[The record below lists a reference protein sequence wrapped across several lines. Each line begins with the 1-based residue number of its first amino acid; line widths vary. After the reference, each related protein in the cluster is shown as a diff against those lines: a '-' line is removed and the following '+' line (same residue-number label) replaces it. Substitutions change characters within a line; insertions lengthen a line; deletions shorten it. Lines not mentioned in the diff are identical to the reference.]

1 VSVHGKNFNLS
12 NAVGL
17 QDRGLIRIMPKTP
30 EQWLKET
37 APPEKHAIFK
47 LFLGYAPGVGK
58 TFNMLSEGIRRHSRG
73 EDVVIGVVETHGRA
87 AITELSSKLET
98 VPRRTIQYRGATFD
112 EMDVDAVLARKPR
125 VVLVDELAH
134 TNIEGSK
141 HAKRYQDVMDL
152 LDAGSDV
159 LSTMNVQHIES
170 MMPTVLNITGIQVRE
185 TVPDWVIQ
193 HVNEIVLADLTPEA
207 LQTRMRRG
215 DIYPLDRAERALGHF
230 FRPGNLIALRELALQ
245 QVTRAV
251 DRSLES
257 YLEREGLGKHVALNE
272 RIAVGVS
279 SSPAAQYLIAR
290 TARMAQR
297 IEAELYVIYVDI
309 GADESP
315 EDQRSLA
322 RNLQFAENLGAKVV
336 RTTGKNVAEE
346 VAKVVREK
354 HITQVVFGRSA
365 QTGWRKY
372 FYLSAIHKFLRDA
385 PPVDVH
391 IVTQEMK

>member
-1 VSVHGKNFNLS
+1 
-12 NAVGL
+12 
-17 QDRGLIRIMPKTP
+17 MPKTP
-30 EQWLKET
+30 EQWLEET
-37 APPEKHAIFK
+37 ALPEKHAIFK

-73 EDVVIGVVETHGRA
+73 EDVVIGVVETHGRT
-87 AITELSSKLET
+87 AITDLSSKLET
-98 VPRRTIQYRGATFD
+98 VPRRRIRYRGATFE
-112 EMDVDAVLARKPR
+112 EMDVDAVLARKGR

-152 LDAGSDV
+152 LDSGSDV

-170 MMPTVLNITGIQVRE
+170 MMPTVLNITGVQVRE
-185 TVPDWVIQ
+185 TVPDWVMQ
-193 HVNEIVLADLTPEA
+193 RVNEIVLADLTPEA

-257 YLEREGLGKHVALNE
+257 YLEREGHGKHVTLNE

-315 EDQRSLA
+315 EDQRSLE

-336 RTTGKNVAEE
+336 RTKGRNVAEE

>member
-1 VSVHGKNFNLS
+1 
-12 NAVGL
+12 
-17 QDRGLIRIMPKTP
+17 MPKTP
-30 EQWLKET
+30 EQWLEET
-37 APPEKHAIFK
+37 TPQTKQAIFK

-73 EDVVIGVVETHGRA
+73 EEVVIGVVETHGRKNIA
-87 AITELSSKLET
+87 ELSSKLET
-98 VPRRTIQYRGATFD
+98 VPRRKLQYKGTVFE
-112 EMDVDAVLARKPR
+112 EMNVDAILARRPQ

-141 HAKRYQDVMDL
+141 HAKRYEDVMEL
-152 LDAGSDV
+152 LDARIDV

-170 MMPTVLNITGIQVRE
+170 LMPMVHSITGIHVRE
-185 TVPDWVIQ
+185 TVPDWVMQ
-193 HVNEIVLADLTPEA
+193 KVNEIVLADLTPEA

-257 YLEREGLGKHVALNE
+257 YLEKEGLEKNLGIQE
-272 RIAVGVS
+272 RIAVCVS

-290 TARMAQR
+290 AARMAQR
-297 IEAELYVIYVDI
+297 IEAELMVIYVDI
-309 GADESP
+309 GTDENP
-315 EDQRSLA
+315 QDQRSLA
-322 RNLQFAENLGAKVV
+322 ENLRFAENLGAKVV
-336 RTTGKNVAEE
+336 RAKGRSVAEE
-346 VAKVVREK
+346 VAKLVREK

-365 QTGWRKY
+365 QVGWRRY
-372 FYLSAIHKFLRDA
+372 LYLSAIHKFLRVA

-391 IVTQEMK
+391 IVTQEIK